1 MKKILIF
8 FLGIIIPLISEG
20 ENTLSITNTTVES
33 NKAFDLDINLKNTD
47 NISALQFDVN
57 LDLTQFSLADGS
69 SLLGSRIDD
78 HQVSVSKVSN
88 TKIRVILFSSTNK
101 NLCHG

>member
-20 ENTLSITNTTVES
+20 ENTLSITNTTIES

-57 LDLTQFSLADGS
+57 LDLSQFSLADGS
-69 SLLGSRIDD
+69 SL
-78 HQVSVSKVSN
+78 
-88 TKIRVILFSSTNK
+88 
-101 NLCHG
+101 

>member
-1 MKKILIF
+1 MKKIVIF
-8 FLGIIIPLISEG
+8 FLGIVIPFISKA

-33 NKAFDLDINLKNTD
+33 NKGFDLDINLKNTD

-69 SLLGSRIDD
+69 SL
-78 HQVSVSKVSN
+78 VSQGL
-88 TKIRVILFSSTNK
+88 TTTN
-101 NLCHG
+101 